1 MSLVGRLEDLALP
14 DIFQIISLSKKT
26 GTLVVRSR
34 KGTGMVVFKNG
45 QVVQAGSD
53 VIRDSLGNI
62 LVSQGMVA
70 QADLAAALARQK
82 TSPDKPLG
90 MLLVETGVTTAQV
103 IEDVVRQQ
111 IEEIIYDLL
120 AWEEGFFNFELGEVS
135 PKDKIE
141 IDTQN
146 LLLRSGL
153 SAEYLLMEG
162 TRILDEKR
170 KGQAQ
175 GKKAAAPPKAQAA
188 PKPPV
193 PIDPFAA
200 AAAAAPPR
208 PASALSRPAPVT
220 RTSSEPARQEF
231 RTKIETESPSKQ
243 ITTLKS
249 MFDELRFPT
258 ATAEV
263 TLLTLR
269 YASEVVNRA
278 ILFMVKKDEVRGLG
292 QFGIELKE
300 GSADQRIRK
309 VKIPT
314 GESSIFSDVL
324 TEKRSRVGRFSDNA
338 WDTYLIGEL
347 GGAEPREYFL
357 IPLISNGKVAAV
369 LYGDNLPDNRPIPSL
384 AALEI
389 FIHQAGLAMEK
400 ALLERRLADMEK
412 QQAKN

>member
-34 KGTGMVVFKNG
+34 KGTGMVVFRNG

-62 LVSQGMVA
+62 LVSQGMIA
-70 QADLAAALARQK
+70 QADLSAALTRQK
-82 TSPDKPLG
+82 MTPDKPLG
-90 MLLVETGVTTAQV
+90 MLLIESGAVTAQT
-103 IEDVVRQQ
+103 IEDVVRKQ

-120 AWEEGFFNFELGEVS
+120 AWEEGFFNFELGEIA

-141 IDTQN
+141 IDTKD
-146 LLLRSGL
+146 LLLKSGL

-170 KGQAQ
+170 KGQ
-175 GKKAAAPPKAQAA
+175 GKTAAPAKAPETPKRPAA
-188 PKPPV
+188 PAK
-193 PIDPFAA
+193 
-200 AAAAAPPR
+200 APAP
-208 PASALSRPAPVT
+208 LFRPAPVT
-220 RTSSEPARQEF
+220 RTSSEPAREEF
-231 RTKIETESPSKQ
+231 RTKIETEAPTKQ

-269 YASEVVNRA
+269 YASEVVDRA

-292 QFGIELKE
+292 QFGIELASGLSPDKVVRNIRVPLGE
-300 GSADQRIRK
+300 PSLFKQVVETRRTYQGAIEPTEQNNYFMNEVGGSRPDSVIA
-309 VKIPT
+309 
-314 GESSIFSDVL
+314 
-324 TEKRSRVGRFSDNA
+324 
-338 WDTYLIGEL
+338 
-347 GGAEPREYFL
+347 
-357 IPLISNGKVAAV
+357 IPLVVDNKVA
-369 LYGDNLPDNRPIPSL
+369 LIIYGDNLPDLRPIKGVET
-384 AALEI
+384 LEI
-389 FIHQAGLAMEK
+389 FMNQAGMALEK
-400 ALLERRLADMEK
+400 ALLERKLAELQK
-412 QQAKN
+412 ERK

>member
-34 KGTGMVVFKNG
+34 KGSGMIVFKNG

-62 LVSQGMVA
+62 LVSQGMVD

-82 TSPDKPLG
+82 MSPDKPLG
-90 MLLVETGVTTAQV
+90 MILVETKATTAQV

-120 AWEEGFFNFELGEVS
+120 AWEEGFFNFELGEVV

-141 IDTQN
+141 VDTQD
-146 LLLRSGL
+146 LLLKSGL

-170 KGQAQ
+170 KGQ
-175 GKKAAAPPKAQAA
+175 GRKTSPAAKPQATPKASS
-188 PKPPV
+188 PP
-193 PIDPFAA
+193 DPFAEE
-200 AAAAAPPR
+200 APP
-208 PASALSRPAPVT
+208 PSSVLSRPAPVT
-220 RTSSEPARQEF
+220 RTSSKPAREEF
-231 RTKIETESPSKQ
+231 RSKIENESPSKQ

-292 QFGIELKE
+292 QFGIELASGASPDKVVRNI
-300 GSADQRIRK
+300 RIPLNTPSLFRN
-309 VKIPT
+309 VI
-314 GESSIFSDVL
+314 ES
-324 TEKRSRVGRFSDNA
+324 RR
-338 WDTYLIGEL
+338 TYLGPMESNDQNNYFVNEV
-347 GGAEPREYFL
+347 GGSRPDVVLAL
-357 IPLISNGKVAAV
+357 PLVVDNKVALIV
-369 LYGDNLPDNRPIPSL
+369 YGDNLPDLKSIRGVET
-384 AALEI
+384 LEI
-389 FIHQAGLAMEK
+389 FMNQAGMALEK
-400 ALLERRLADMEK
+400 ALLERKLAELEK
-412 QQAKN
+412 EKK

>member
-1 MSLVGRLEDLALP
+1 
-14 DIFQIISLSKKT
+14 
-26 GTLVVRSR
+26 
-34 KGTGMVVFKNG
+34 
-45 QVVQAGSD
+45 VVQAGSD

-62 LVSQGMVA
+62 LVSQGMVD

-82 TSPDKPLG
+82 MSPDKPLG
-90 MLLVETGVTTAQV
+90 MLLVETKATTAQV

-120 AWEEGFFNFELGEVS
+120 AWEEGFFNFELGDVA

-141 IDTQN
+141 IDTQD
-146 LLLRSGL
+146 LLLKSGL

-170 KGQAQ
+170 KGQ
-175 GKKAAAPPKAQAA
+175 GKKTTPAA
-188 PKPPV
+188 KPQTASKPSTS
-193 PIDPFAA
+193 PDPFAA
-200 AAAAAPPR
+200 VSPPR
-208 PASALSRPAPVT
+208 PSPALSRPAPVT
-220 RTSSEPARQEF
+220 RSSSGPAREEF

-292 QFGIELKE
+292 QFGIELASGLSPDKVVRNI
-300 GSADQRIRK
+300 RIPLDTPSLFLN
-309 VKIPT
+309 VI
-314 GESSIFSDVL
+314 ES
-324 TEKRSRVGRFSDNA
+324 RR
-338 WDTYLIGEL
+338 TYLGPIEANDQNNYFVNEV
-347 GGAEPREYFL
+347 GGSRPDTVLA
-357 IPLISNGKVAAV
+357 IPLVVDNKVALIV
-369 LYGDNLPDNRPIPSL
+369 YGDNLPDLKSIKGVET
-384 AALEI
+384 LEI
-389 FIHQAGLAMEK
+389 FMNQAGMALEK
-400 ALLERRLADMEK
+400 ALLERKLAELQKEK
-412 QQAKN
+412 K